1 LVSGGLE
8 VFRLRFHLNAWGLA
22 DPAVPGEAYPMTG
35 DPRRWMWAEACAMIE
50 RAEQMHRQ
58 FFQPGT
64 AALSGVNWEPPVDI
78 FESERDLLIVVA
90 LPGVASPDIEISS
103 GPDMLI
109 VAGVRRLPAEA
120 CGLAIQ
126 RLEIPQGRFER
137 RIALPSAR
145 WELRQST
152 LAEGCLLISLT
163 RQGKQSNKQEPVR
176 ARVVSRSP
184 RTP

>member
-1 LVSGGLE
+1 
-8 VFRLRFHLNAWGLA
+8 
-22 DPAVPGEAYPMTG
+22 MTG

-64 AALSGVNWEPPVDI
+64 AAPSRASWEPPVDI

-90 LPGVASPDIEISS
+90 LPGVESQDIEISA

-109 VAGVRRLPAEA
+109 VAGMRRLPAEA
-120 CGLAIQ
+120 RGLAIQ

-137 RIALPSAR
+137 RIALPSTR
-145 WELRQST
+145 WELRRSA
-152 LAEGCLLISLT
+152 LADGCLLISLA
-163 RQGKQSNKQEPVR
+163 RQ
-176 ARVVSRSP
+176 A
-184 RTP
+184 